1 MGKLL
6 YIYKGYMATVL
17 MRVSSKMRGRLGLF
31 APATSQNFVLACYPR
46 QWLIFCISYW
56 LHFLSLFLIP
66 ECLDLSTASWRVA
79 HSVMS
84 HSDNLFASARQF
96 DMSNQAFISANPRVT
111 CCTLRRPI
119 CFSIGVCIS
128 SGPGSA
134 CFLCK
139 YHVASQAQTCAA
151 PT

>member
-1 MGKLL
+1 MKLSSRCVERRGKVGQAPVYLQGV
-6 YIYKGYMATVL
+6 YGHGINA
-17 MRVSSKMRGRLGLF
+17 SIFKMRGRLGLF
-31 APATSQNFVLACYPR
+31 APATSQDFVLACYPR

-119 CFSIGVCIS
+119 CFSIGV
-128 SGPGSA
+128 
-134 CFLCK
+134 
-139 YHVASQAQTCAA
+139 
-151 PT
+151 